1 MYQRLSIRLVIMQ
14 IYDNPWSARSTLQ
27 PIVQYA
33 QSILQVAREFSS
45 VTTIYLVYDM
55 PILLLL
61 FLFYRIEN

>member
-45 VTTIYLVYDM
+45 VTKIYLVYDM
-55 PILLLL
+55 PILLL